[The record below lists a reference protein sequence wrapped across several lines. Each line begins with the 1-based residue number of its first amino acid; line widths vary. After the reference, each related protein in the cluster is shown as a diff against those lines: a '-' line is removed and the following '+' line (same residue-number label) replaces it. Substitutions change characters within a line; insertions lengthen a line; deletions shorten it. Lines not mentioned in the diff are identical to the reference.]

1 MSEKLYLYPIW
12 LRLWHALNALFFLI
26 LLVTGLSMQYSDVSF
41 PLIRFDWAV
50 TAHNLAGI
58 GITLSYLFFLAGNL
72 FTTNGKHYSIR
83 VQGLFSDLLAQG
95 RYYMFGIFSKQIPP
109 FPVTARSKF
118 NPLQR
123 VSYIGAMYVMF
134 PVVAIT
140 GWALLFPET
149 IVRQVFG
156 MSGTL
161 LTALFHIV
169 MGFAMSVFMIVHI
182 YMCTVGKTPLSNF
195 RSMVNGYHES
205 H

>member
-58 GITLSYLFFLAGNL
+58 GITLSYLLFLAGNL

-169 MGFAMSVFMIVHI
+169 MGFAMSVFMIVHV

>member
-58 GITLSYLFFLAGNL
+58 GITISYLLFLAGNL

-83 VQGLFSDLLAQG
+83 FQGLFSDLLAQG

-156 MSGTL
+156 ISGTL

-169 MGFAMSVFMIVHI
+169 MGFAMSLFMIVHV

>member
-26 LLVTGLSMQYSDVSF
+26 LLVTGVSMQYSDVSF

-50 TAHNLAGI
+50 TAHNTAGV
-58 GITLSYLFFLAGNL
+58 GITLSYFLFLIGNL
-72 FTTNGKHYSIR
+72 FTANGKHYR
-83 VQGLFSDLLAQG
+83 LRFQGLGSDLLAQG
-95 RYYMFGIFSKQIPP
+95 RYYLFGIFAQQIPP

-156 MSGTL
+156 ISGTL

-195 RSMVNGYHES
+195 KSMVNGYHES

>member
-1 MSEKLYLYPIW
+1 MSEKLYLYPVW

-26 LLVTGLSMQYSDVSF
+26 LLATGLSMQYSDISL

-50 TAHNLAGI
+50 TAHNIAGV
-58 GITLSYLFFLAGNL
+58 GITISYFLFLSGNL
-72 FTTNGKHYSIR
+72 FTTNGKHYR
-83 VQGLFSDLLAQG
+83 LRLKGLGSDLLAQG
-95 RYYMFGIFSKQIPP
+95 KYYLFGIFKKQIPP
-109 FPVTARSKF
+109 FPVTTRSKF

-156 MSGTL
+156 VSGTL

-169 MGFAMSVFMIVHI
+169 MGFLMTVFMVVHV

-195 RSMVNGYHES
+195 RSMINGYHS
-205 H
+205 AH